1 MSFLPGKRL
10 VLLGI
15 IVILLAAIP
24 LTLYLVQKQQEI
36 RSRAVPSTTLS
47 FAPPSSQNS
56 PLIKTVGETFTLDV
70 MMNPGTNE
78 VVWAELAINY
88 DPAKLATAE
97 AALAPTN
104 ALPGVVKGP
113 TYTSGTT
120 KITFSRMG
128 AQEVGGITT
137 TTKIAT
143 LTLKALAQ
151 TQTPIQITFDNQTLI
166 RSTRGRDPGDLNVLS
181 STTPAWIAIAQA
193 AGTPTPS
200 PTESVTPTS
209 TPVPTTTGAPT
220 PTSSPVPTGGVTP
233 TSTPV
238 PTATS
243 TPTPTL
249 IAAPSIPPPGP
260 EDKIIGAG
268 IAGIIITIIG
278 GLLLFVL

>member
-15 IVILLAAIP
+15 VVILLAVIP
-24 LTLYLVQKQQEI
+24 LTLYLVQQQQEI

-47 FAPPSSQNS
+47 FAPSSSQNS
-56 PLIKTVGETFTLDV
+56 PLRKAIGETFTLDV

-78 VVWAELAINY
+78 VIWAELAINY
-88 DPAKLATAE
+88 DPAKLATAD

-104 ALPGVVKGP
+104 ALPGVVEGP
-113 TYTSGTT
+113 TYTSGTA
-120 KITFSRMG
+120 KITLSRIG
-128 AQEVGGITT
+128 ETVSLGGITT

-151 TQTPIQITFDNQTLI
+151 TQTPIQITFDDQTLI
-166 RSTRGRDPGDLNVLS
+166 RSTRGKDPADLNVLS
-181 STTPAWIAIAQA
+181 STTPAWIMIAQA
-193 AGTPTPS
+193 AGTPTPT
-200 PTESVTPTS
+200 PTEGVIPTS
-209 TPVPTTTGAPT
+209 TPIPTTTATPT
-220 PTSSPVPTGGVTP
+220 PTSPTEGVTP
-233 TSTPV
+233 TSTPI

-249 IAAPSIPPPGP
+249 IAAPSITPPGP
-260 EDKIIGAG
+260 GDKIIGAG

-278 GLLLFVL
+278 GLLLFAL